1 MDDSSDW
8 CVECSDDEDKY
19 GLEGRW
25 EPPAEEIVK
34 LYTALAHGREMILD
48 WQCPGRRLPQTGK
61 KSKPMNLHE
70 NAEKSQKSPT
80 KEQPA
85 SPSGYEFDVD
95 EASAPVTPSRVTRI
109 PGKTP
114 KSAQKRVARFDRVI
128 NDINRQKLGSP
139 VASPDSPAGMGATTT
154 TTATTTA
161 AVTTSAVTTSTPTPS
176 SPTNSTHPPARSL
189 PQQLQQMKLPSS
201 PGGTTHNQTS
211 SPSPQSANSVS

>member
-1 MDDSSDW
+1 MDDSADW

-154 TTATTTA
+154 TATTTA

-211 SPSPQSANSVS
+211 SPSPQPANSVS

>member
-154 TTATTTA
+154 TATTTA

-201 PGGTTHNQTS
+201 PGGTTHDQTS
-211 SPSPQSANSVS
+211 SPSPQPANSVS